1 MHHPGRSAQTLGNGR
16 LRLYTL
22 VRARMLASACRLRHT
37 ARHLGG
43 AARRFAAAA
52 PTATSDGDGGS
63 GGDPSQALSVTD
75 TNNGIEYFNPPNSTT
90 PFSRVVRAGG
100 MVYGTAPLAASWLLP
115 LYPSLSLA
123 GCCAAVSGAGTG
135 SGPDGKARVGT
146 AAEETKW
153 ALENV
158 KQILEQAGSGMDLV
172 PSPPPHRP
180 LARCDFLRRLLCCRR
195 CCRSSAWSR
204 TRRTTLRSTRS
215 TSSTGRS
222 CRRAPPRQAS
232 RAALARWGSAAL
244 RS

>member
-1 MHHPGRSAQTLGNGR
+1 MFRQDLAFFGQRVANGVSSQSPHHPGRSAQTLGNGR

-100 MVYGTAPLAASWLLP
+100 MVYGTAPLAAGC
-115 LYPSLSLA
+115 YPSTPHCPWLA
-123 GCCAAVSGAGTG
+123 AALQC
-135 SGPDGKARVGT
+135 P
-146 AAEETKW
+146 
-153 ALENV
+153 
-158 KQILEQAGSGMDLV
+158 
-172 PSPPPHRP
+172 
-180 LARCDFLRRLLCCRR
+180 
-195 CCRSSAWSR
+195 
-204 TRRTTLRSTRS
+204 
-215 TSSTGRS
+215 
-222 CRRAPPRQAS
+222 
-232 RAALARWGSAAL
+232 ALARAAGRTARRGSGRRRRRQSGLSRTSSRSWSRPAAAWT
-244 RS
+244 